1 MLYLVPTPIGNLG
14 DMTFRA
20 IEVLKTVELILVED
34 SRVSGKLLR
43 HFEIETPMKPFHQH
57 NEHAM
62 VERLVQEIGL
72 GREIA
77 LISDAG
83 TPGISD
89 AAFLLV
95 RACKEAGLEVQC
107 LPGATAVIPALV
119 CSGFPTD
126 RFLFEGFLPH
136 KKGRQKRMLALVEEE
151 RTIIFYESPHRLL
164 KLLGEI
170 ATHLGADRRI
180 SVSREISKIY
190 EEHRPGNAAEL
201 IAHYTE
207 HPPKGEIV
215 VCIAPP
221 VKG

>member
-20 IEVLKTVELILVED
+20 IEVLKAVELILVED
-34 SRVSGKLLR
+34 SRVTGKLLA
-43 HFEIETPMKPFHQH
+43 HFEIATPMKAFHQH
-57 NEHAM
+57 NEHQI
-62 VERLVQEIGL
+62 VERLVMEL
-72 GREIA
+72 GMGKDMA
-77 LISDAG
+77 VVSDAG

-107 LPGATAVIPALV
+107 LPGATALIPALV

-126 RFLFEGFLPH
+126 KFLFEGFLPH
-136 KKGRQKRMLALVEEE
+136 KKGRLKRLTSLIEEG

-170 ATHLGADRRI
+170 GTHFGEDRKV
-180 SVSREISKIY
+180 SVSREISKMF
-190 EEHRPGNAAEL
+190 EEHRQGSPSEL
-201 IAHYTE
+201 LAHYTAT
-207 HPPKGEIV
+207 PAKGEIV
-215 VCIAPP
+215 VCIGPLN
-221 VKG
+221 

>member
-20 IEVLKTVELILVED
+20 VEVLKAAELILVED
-34 SRVSGKLLR
+34 SRVSGKLLK

-57 NEHAM
+57 NEHSM
-62 VERLVQEIGL
+62 VERLVMEISMGK
-72 GREIA
+72 EIA

-136 KKGRQKRMLALVEEE
+136 KKAVR
-151 RTIIFYESPHRLL
+151 
-164 KLLGEI
+164 
-170 ATHLGADRRI
+170 
-180 SVSREISKIY
+180 
-190 EEHRPGNAAEL
+190 NAC
-201 IAHYTE
+201 Y
-207 HPPKGEIV
+207 P
-215 VCIAPP
+215 
-221 VKG
+221 